1 MMSLKKSYWIAGLS
15 LAGFL
20 DSVYLT
26 ATHYSGSIKCTL
38 SGCTD
43 VLTSSYASFWGIPVA
58 LFGAIY
64 YFIILLA
71 ALLYIDRQAKISIL
85 AISILPIFGFIFTLW
100 LLYLQIFVLK
110 ALCQYCLL
118 SALISIILFI
128 LSLAIIK
135 KNKSS
140 ESPPL

>member
-1 MMSLKKSYWIAGLS
+1 MSLKKSYWIAGLS

-20 DSVYLT
+20 DAVYLT

-43 VLTSSYASFWGIPVA
+43 VLTSTYADLWGIPIA

-64 YFIILLA
+64 YFIILIT
-71 ALLYIDRQAKISIL
+71 ALLYIDRRAKIALPVIT
-85 AISILPIFGFIFTLW
+85 ILPIFGFGFTLW
-100 LLYLQIFVLK
+100 LLYLQIFILR

-118 SALISIILFI
+118 SALISTILFI
-128 LSLAIIK
+128 LSLVIIK
-135 KNKSS
+135 KNKKL
-140 ESPPL
+140 ESPQL